1 MGSEPFGKRLPMPD
15 IERQAQLILGALKAG
30 RHVQTKD
37 LRELISGLLIALDE
51 RTSEHKWAMQQVI

>member
-1 MGSEPFGKRLPMPD
+1 MPD
-15 IERQAQLILGALKAG
+15 VERQAQLILGALKAG